1 MITSRKRRRDMPKT
15 RLNPLVAQA
24 LQLPTKNR
32 KSWLEQLPAKQQ
44 SEITAAARLWP
55 ETGQPWTNLARVVKE
70 QFKLSQT
77 VRIVADALKQAA
89 QS

>member
-89 QS
+89 KS

>member
-1 MITSRKRRRDMPKT
+1 MPRPK
-15 RLNPLVAQA
+15 LNPLVAQA

-44 SEITAAARLWP
+44 SEITAAAKLWL

-70 QFKLSQT
+70 QFKLVQS
-77 VRIVADALKQAA
+77 VRIISDTLKQAA
-89 QS
+89 ES